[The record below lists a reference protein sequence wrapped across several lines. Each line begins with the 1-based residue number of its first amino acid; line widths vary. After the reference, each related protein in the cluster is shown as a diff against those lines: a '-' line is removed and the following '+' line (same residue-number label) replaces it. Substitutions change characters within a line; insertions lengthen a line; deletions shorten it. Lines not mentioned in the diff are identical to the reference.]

1 MISPAESPAPAAR
14 IAPAFRAGVAIAA
27 AQLVGA
33 ANDGRPMDRE
43 RHLYS
48 AELPDICFVVSC
60 ALPARAI
67 ASALDGAC
75 RAQRTGEGVIAYAW
89 ESLAAPL
96 ATTGTHDSSRAAR
109 LAVAAITATLRA
121 CGLDVIG

>member
-1 MISPAESPAPAAR
+1 VSATI
-14 IAPAFRAGVAIAA
+14 IAPAFRTGVALAA
-27 AQLVGA
+27 AQLEGA
-33 ANDGRPMDRE
+33 ANDGRPMDRG

-48 AELPDICFVVSC
+48 ADLPDICFVVSR
-60 ALPARAI
+60 ALPARTI

-96 ATTGTHDSSRAAR
+96 STTETHDTSLAAR
-109 LAVAAITATLRA
+109 LAVATITATLRA
-121 CGLDVIG
+121 CGVDVIG